1 MRKKLPLVMFIVILT
16 AGCITPNQN
25 QEDNQRI
32 IVVTTIAPMQEF
44 VEKVG
49 GDKVRVTAMVPPG
62 GDPHTYEPAPTQLV
76 ELSKAKVYVEVG
88 SGIDF
93 EIVWLGKLRAINNKL
108 IFINASENLELISS
122 TEPDGE
128 GMDPH
133 TWSSIRNT
141 EIMVQNIYE
150 GLAEIDPAN
159 KEYYANNR
167 DDYLLE
173 LTALDMGLNES
184 LEMRK
189 NKKFIIYHPSL
200 GYFARDYGLQQI
212 AIERSGK
219 EPTPQW
225 MQRIIDTAK
234 AENITVV
241 LASPEFSTASA
252 DTIAGEINGRVVL
265 IDPLQ
270 KNYAQGMREIAAA
283 FNNN

>member
-1 MRKKLPLVMFIVILT
+1 MSYQFVALT
-16 AGCITPNQN
+16 LLLTLAVCCITPEENQ
-25 QEDNQRI
+25 QDSQKI
-32 IVVTTIAPMQEF
+32 IVVTTIAPLQEF

-49 GDKVRVTAMVPPG
+49 GDKVSVTAMVPPG

-76 ELSKAKVYVEVG
+76 ELSKAQMYVEVG

-93 EIVWLGKLRAINNKL
+93 EITWLDKLRSINNKMIL
-108 IFINASENLELISS
+108 INASQNIELINSA
-122 TEPDGE
+122 DADAE
-128 GMDPH
+128 GIDTH
-133 TWSSIRNT
+133 TWTSIRNAQ
-141 EIMVQNIYE
+141 IMVQNIYD
-150 GLAEIDPAN
+150 GLAGMDGAN
-159 KEYYANNR
+159 KEYYAKNR

-184 LEMRK
+184 LSMRK

-200 GYFARDYGLQQI
+200 GYFARDYGLEQI
-212 AIERSGK
+212 AIERNGK

-234 AENITVV
+234 ADNITVV

-252 DTIAGEINGRVVL
+252 DTIAGEINGKVVL

-270 KNYAQGMREIAAA
+270 KDYAKGMREIAAA